1 MIEEVFHIGKLS
13 ISPFG
18 PMLVVALF
26 AAYWQLR
33 WGMRRLGIGNEEDAS
48 AIVFACG
55 LGGIIG
61 GKIYFAILYHDWHLL
76 LDRAGIVWY
85 GSFVLGLATF
95 LWTIRRRRLPF
106 AGTFDAALAA
116 LPLGYGLGR
125 IGCFLVGDDYGKPTD
140 LPWGIEFRVGLP
152 RTTAG
157 NLRDHFGID
166 LPPSIADNDWIAV
179 HPTQLYELALGLAI
193 WGVALWL
200 FRRRLRP
207 GTVALATLALMSCER
222 FGIEFLRAKD
232 DRFFGPFT
240 LAQAFSV
247 ATLVVVAVIAW
258 RRHSQAPP
266 AGAPEEERSPKPA
279 GKKGRKS

>member
-18 PMLVVALF
+18 PMLVIALF

-33 WGMRRLGIGNEEDAS
+33 WGMRRLGIGDEEDAS

-55 LGGIIG
+55 IGGILG
-61 GKIYFAILYHDWHLL
+61 GKIYFAILYQDWHLL
-76 LDRAGIVWY
+76 FDRAGIVYY
-85 GSFVLGLATF
+85 GSFILGLAAF
-95 LWTIRRRRLPF
+95 LWTIKRRRLPF
-106 AGTFDAALAA
+106 AGTFDAAVAA

-140 LPWGIEFRVGLP
+140 LPWGVEFRVGLP
-152 RTTAG
+152 QTTAG
-157 NLRDHFGID
+157 NLRAHFGVE
-166 LPPSIADNDWIAV
+166 LPPEIADGEWIAV

-200 FRRRLRP
+200 FRRGLRP
-207 GTVALATLALMSCER
+207 GMIALTILALLSCER

-232 DRFFGPFT
+232 DRFLGPFT

-247 ATLVVVAVIAW
+247 AILVVVAVIAW
-258 RRHSQAPP
+258 RRQTQAHEGKEP
-266 AGAPEEERSPKPA
+266 SPKPPA
-279 GKKGRKS
+279 KKGKRS